1 MKLILFLLLLFSV
14 DALADGLVFKFK
26 SPTFSGIGYS
36 AHKINLKNMR
46 YNRKKSIRDEL
57 RSLELQLGLLE
68 QRRPINAFL
77 SNLQTRIYSE
87 LSKQVT
93 EQLFAE
99 AGADSG
105 QFTLDGNTVTWGK
118 IGDTIT
124 LSVYDTDGQT
134 TTITIPIGTLSLPD
148 TGLGD
153 SENTDA
159 ETE

>member
-1 MKLILFLLLLFSV
+1 MKLSLLILLLLSTNV
-14 DALADGLVFKFK
+14 LADSLVFKFK
-26 SPTFSGIGYS
+26 SPSFSGIGYS
-36 AHKINLKNMR
+36 AHKINLNNMR

-68 QRRPINAFL
+68 QREPINAFL

-99 AGADSG
+99 AGADAG

-124 LSVYDTDGQT
+124 LSVYSTEGEV

-148 TGLGD
+148 TGLG
-153 SENTDA
+153 EDA
-159 ETE
+159 DNAEGE

>member
-1 MKLILFLLLLFSV
+1 MFCF
-14 DALADGLVFKFK
+14 
-26 SPTFSGIGYS
+26 
-36 AHKINLKNMR
+36 
-46 YNRKKSIRDEL
+46 
-57 RSLELQLGLLE
+57 
-68 QRRPINAFL
+68 NAFL

-99 AGADSG
+99 AGADAG

-124 LSVYDTDGQT
+124 LSVYSTEGEV

-148 TGLGD
+148 TGLG
-153 SENTDA
+153 EDA
-159 ETE
+159 DKLWDKTKSVLRKYETKTGVYRPDLSYIVEK